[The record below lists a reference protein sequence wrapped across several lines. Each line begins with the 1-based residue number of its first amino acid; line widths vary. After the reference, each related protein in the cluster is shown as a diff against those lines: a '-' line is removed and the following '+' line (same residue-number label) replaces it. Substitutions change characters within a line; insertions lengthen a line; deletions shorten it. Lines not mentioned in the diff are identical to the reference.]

1 MVVVVVQ
8 KASPPAYKIS
18 GQGASD
24 IAASIESGIAHGT
37 LPPGSA
43 LPPIRD
49 LATALT
55 VNPNTVSAAYRLL
68 RERGAVETAGRRG
81 THGRQRPATAPR
93 NPGFPTPERA
103 R

>member
-1 MVVVVVQ
+1 MRPVVVQ
-8 KASPPAYKIS
+8 RGTASAYKIS
-18 GQGASD
+18 GQGASE
-24 IAASIESGIAHGT
+24 IAASVESGIARGD

-49 LATALT
+49 LAAELS

-81 THGRQRPATAPR
+81 TRVRERPATAPR
-93 NPGFPTPERA
+93 NLGFPIPK
-103 R
+103 